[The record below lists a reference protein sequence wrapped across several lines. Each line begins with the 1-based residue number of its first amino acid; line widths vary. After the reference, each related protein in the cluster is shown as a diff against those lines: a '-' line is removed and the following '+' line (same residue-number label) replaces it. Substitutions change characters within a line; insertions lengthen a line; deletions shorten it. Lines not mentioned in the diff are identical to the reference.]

1 MKLTQ
6 FSLKSFFSRLF
17 DLILTVFLLAGTAFF
32 VIHAIK
38 MLIWMNWW
46 WAMS

>member
-6 FSLKSFFSRLF
+6 YSLKSLFSKLF
-17 DLILTVFLLAGTAFF
+17 NLILTAFLLAGTAFF

-38 MLIWMNWW
+38 MIIWMNWW

>member
-1 MKLTQ
+1 MK
-6 FSLKSFFSRLF
+6 FSLKSLFSWLF

-38 MLIWMNWW
+38 MIIWMNWW